1 MARSEELMKIY
12 ESTKDGCDGKCLEC
26 EMYLPNYDKCFHKV
40 EEQRKKWNEREH
52 ERFGRILRGEQ

>member
-1 MARSEELMKIY
+1 MKIY

-40 EEQRKKWNEREH
+40 EEQRKKWNEKEH